1 MKPGIDSLQLLCG
14 AAKER
19 RLMPFIG
26 AGFSKNVDRSMP
38 VWDDVI
44 DIAAGLLDYTPSV
57 IRAQGDSYQ
66 IADLLAA
73 RGRLER
79 FYQIVADTLDSDR
92 YQVSASRPHALL
104 PYIDAGA
111 IFTTNW
117 DSWIEKAFL
126 AQGVPYRKIR
136 SVADLRGARVTG
148 GTTTDQEY
156 APAERARLRN
166 NPQTDIYKLHGD
178 FSREKSLVFRES
190 DYFERMKFE
199 DPLDIRLRAEILEK
213 SVVFI
218 GYSNRDMDVR
228 LIWHRLSKSLEGV
241 ERGRRPTS
249 FFVTYGDFPLQRELF
264 EQKNI
269 EIVSLDPRDKS
280 GSLAALFEQI
290 IDAQRN

>member
-1 MKPGIDSLQLLCG
+1 MKPGIDPLELLCN
-14 AAKER
+14 AASER

-26 AGFSKNVDRSMP
+26 AGFSKNVDRAMP

-44 DIAAGLLDYTPSV
+44 DIAADLLGYTPSV
-57 IRAQGDSYQ
+57 LRAQGDSYQ

-73 RGRLER
+73 RGRLDR
-79 FYQIVADTLDSDR
+79 FYQIVADTLDSAK

-126 AQGVPYRKIR
+126 AQGVPHRKIR
-136 SVADLRGARVTG
+136 SVSDLRRTPHPG
-148 GTTTDQEY
+148 GTTTGQEY
-156 APAERARLRN
+156 GAAERVSLRS
-166 NPQTDIYKLHGD
+166 NPHTDIYKLHGD
-178 FSREKSLVFRES
+178 FSVEKSLVFRES
-190 DYFERMKFE
+190 DYFERMRFE
-199 DPLDIRLRAEILEK
+199 DPLDIRLRGAILEK
-213 SVVFI
+213 SVVFV

-228 LIWHRLSKSLEGV
+228 LIWHRLSKSIEDV
-241 ERGRRPTS
+241 ERGKRPTS

-269 EIVSLDPRDKS
+269 EIISLDPLNKS
-280 GSLAALFEQI
+280 ESLAALFQQI